1 MKGEN
6 GSFSRLRKAGDL
18 MLPALLWKHSFRA
31 ILGVTI
37 ADNSI
42 K

>member
-6 GSFSRLRKAGDL
+6 ELFSQLRKAGDSI
-18 MLPALLWKHSFRA
+18 LPALLWKHSFRA
-31 ILGVTI
+31 ILGVPI
-37 ADNSI
+37 ADKSI